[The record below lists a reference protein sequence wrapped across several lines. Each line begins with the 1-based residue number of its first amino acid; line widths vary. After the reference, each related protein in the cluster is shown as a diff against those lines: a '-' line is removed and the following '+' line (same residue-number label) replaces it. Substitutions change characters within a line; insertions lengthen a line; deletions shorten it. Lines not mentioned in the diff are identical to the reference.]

1 MKKQTR
7 IAGIGK
13 KIVNNWA
20 LKLFSVVAA
29 FLLWLLVIRIED
41 PEDQKAFYNIPVK
54 LVNTEILAEEDLVYE
69 VLDKTDV
76 VARVSV
82 TAAKSIRDELS
93 NSDII
98 AEADFQNLTV
108 ANTVEIRFYSQ
119 RYNDQISDITGS
131 TEILKLNIEEKKTKR
146 LSLDAVA
153 VGTVASG
160 HLLSEVSADQNRIE
174 VSGPESVIS
183 RIASAR
189 VTVDV
194 TDSTENIS
202 TYSDVIL
209 YDGDG
214 QEIPMDNLDMNTRS
228 VRVKVEILATKEIP
242 IRYSVMG
249 VPAAGYL
256 FTGEIA
262 GSAERVTIAA
272 APEVLATVSEIVVPE
287 DALNITGQTEN
298 MVTNINVSEY
308 LPEGVIFAEEAFKG
322 KVTVTVYIEQEK
334 ARELEIGESHIRLL
348 DVPEGYT
355 AELYGESSTYKLT
368 VKGLEAEVA
377 PINVAT
383 LYGTVSLSEYME
395 EKQITE
401 PGIYEAEVSFQL
413 PESITVTNPVKV
425 HIRIS
430 KTEES

>member
-153 VGTVASG
+153 VGAVASG

-189 VTVDV
+189 LTVDV

-334 ARELEIGESHIRLL
+334 TRELEIGESHIRLQ

>member
-153 VGTVASG
+153 VGAVASG

-334 ARELEIGESHIRLL
+334 TRELEIGESHIRLQ

>member
-334 ARELEIGESHIRLL
+334 ARELEIGESHIRLQ

>member
-20 LKLFSVVAA
+20 LKLFSVAAA

-54 LVNTEILAEEDLVYE
+54 LVNTEILTGEDLVYE

-76 VARVSV
+76 VSRVSV

-93 NSDII
+93 SSDII

-183 RIASAR
+183 RIALAR
-189 VTVDV
+189 VSVDV
-194 TDSTENIS
+194 TDSAENIS

-209 YDGDG
+209 YDSDG

-249 VPAAGYL
+249 VPASGYL
-256 FTGEIA
+256 FTGEIT
-262 GSAERVTIAA
+262 GSPEKVAIAA
-272 APEVLATVSEIVVPE
+272 APEVLATISELVVPE

-308 LPEGVIFAEEAFKG
+308 LPEGVVFAEEAFKG
-322 KVTVTVYIEQEK
+322 RVTVTVYIEQEK
-334 ARELEIGESHIRLL
+334 TRELEIGESHIRLL

-355 AELYGESSTYKLT
+355 AELHDESSTYKLEI
-368 VKGLEAEVA
+368 KGLETELSQV
-377 PINVAT
+377 NVAL
-383 LYGTVSLSEYME
+383 LYGSVNLSEYME
-395 EKQITE
+395 EKEITE
-401 PGIYEAEVSFQL
+401 SGIYEAEVSFQL
-413 PESITVTNPVKV
+413 PESLTVISPVKV

-430 KTEES
+430 KMEES

>member
-153 VGTVASG
+153 VGAVASG
-160 HLLSEVSADQNRIE
+160 HLLNEVSADQNRIE

-334 ARELEIGESHIRLL
+334 TRELEIGESHIRLQ